1 MVRHGATLLIQAE
14 TQYGQIAV
22 RTSSDFVFYFHSHLE
37 HTELSSSIGT
47 RFNVIGKWEKGDYT
61 DPWLRHADGSKGNY

>member
-22 RTSSDFVFYFHSHLE
+22 RTKSDFVFYFHSHLE
-37 HTELSSSIGT
+37 TYGIILVNGY
-47 RFNVIGKWEKGDYT
+47 K
-61 DPWLRHADGSKGNY
+61 A